1 MQQVNR
7 LVTKNE
13 QEWHSGESTSVPSL
27 PGGGGGGGA
36 PYNIIC
42 GKAPTE
48 RGTFFMLQVNERL
61 GLLLFLCLTERF
73 SSWCSGFPLSPEPNL
88 SKFQFDP
95 KHTDSFK
102 RVHNNFFYL
111 FIF

>member
-13 QEWHSGESTSVPSL
+13 QEWHGGESTSVPSL
-27 PGGGGGGGA
+27 LGGWGGT
-36 PYNIIC
+36 PYNIIY
-42 GKAPTE
+42 GKTPTE
-48 RGTFFMLQVNERL
+48 RGTFFMLQVYERL
-61 GLLLFLCLTERF
+61 GLLLLLCLTERF
-73 SSWCSGFPLSPEPNL
+73 FSWCSGFPVSPEPNL

>member
-1 MQQVNR
+1 MRQVKQ

-13 QEWHSGESTSVPSL
+13 QEWRSGESTCVPSL
-27 PGGGGGGGA
+27 RGGT
-36 PYNIIC
+36 PYD
-42 GKAPTE
+42 GLYGEAPTE
-48 RGTFFMLQVNERL
+48 RGTFFMLQVYERL
-61 GLLLFLCLTERF
+61 GLLLLLCLTERF
-73 SSWCSGFPLSPEPNL
+73 FSWCSGFPLSPKPNL

-102 RVHNNFFYL
+102 RVHNNLFYF

>member
-1 MQQVNR
+1 MQQVNW

-13 QEWHSGESTSVPSL
+13 KEWHSGESTSVPSL
-27 PGGGGGGGA
+27 PGGGGGGA
-36 PYNIIC
+36 PYNFIC

-48 RGTFFMLQVNERL
+48 RGTFFMLQVYERL
-61 GLLLFLCLTERF
+61 GLLLLLCLTERF
-73 SSWCSGFPLSPEPNL
+73 FSWCSGFPVSPEPNL

-111 FIF
+111 FTF